1 MSEKKTKQTAIA
13 KRENPIQALTVRF
26 PEESYNL
33 LAPTV
38 HMAGG
43 LPAGTRL
50 TVTEV
55 KINPDTRQRPGREVF
70 PLPGGALLVGKTGL
84 DRIANAAG
92 VSWLEEVRKD
102 DRQHPHYVEAFVRGR
117 ITDFDGTTREI
128 TGSKTIDLRE
138 QVGTSGLP
146 GKDYD
151 EIVTKA
157 KNAKDYQTGK
167 PAPRDPTNQLTEARK
182 FIAEIA
188 FSKAQNRAIASALG
202 IKRGYSKK
210 DLEKP
215 FVIPK
220 LALDTSDPAARDLA
234 QANAAGATVAMYGA
248 KAAATPD
255 IVDAEFEEAPAPVTD
270 DQIVDDTAVEAPPL
284 GGEEHD
290 EKTGEVADVRPPPTE
305 DEIKQRTGSAYNH
318 IITANKNFTNRAW
331 QSLVTN
337 ATGKT
342 GYDNLTWLDLEAI
355 NDAATK
361 YVMELED

>member
-1 MSEKKTKQTAIA
+1 MSEKKTEALAKQ
-13 KRENPIQALTVRF
+13 ENPVQPLVVRF
-26 PEESYNL
+26 PEEKYNL

-50 TVTEV
+50 VVTEV
-55 KINPDTRQRPGREVF
+55 QIDPDPKLRPGREVF
-70 PLPGGALLVGKTGL
+70 PLPGGALLIGKTGL

-92 VSWLEEVRKD
+92 VSWIEEVRKD
-102 DRQHPHYVEAFVRGR
+102 DRQHPYYVEAFVKGR

-138 QVGTSGLP
+138 QVGTSGIP
-146 GKDYD
+146 GKDYG

-157 KNAKDYQTGK
+157 KAKNN
-167 PAPRDPTNQLTEARK
+167 DPSRQLMEARK

-202 IKRGYSKK
+202 IKRGYTKA
-210 DLEKP
+210 DLQKP

-220 LALDTSDPAARDLA
+220 LALDTTDPAARDLA

-248 KAAATPD
+248 KAAARSD
-255 IVDAEFEEAPAPVTD
+255 VVDADFEEVGPAPVTQ
-270 DQIVDDTAVEAPPL
+270 DQIVDDEEIELPPM
-284 GGEEHD
+284 GGGDEHNG
-290 EKTGEVADVRPPPTE
+290 KTGEVADVRPPPTPE
-305 DEIKQRTGSAYNH
+305 EIKQRTLEAYRH
-318 IITANKNFTNRAW
+318 IISANKKFSGSAW
-331 QSLVTN
+331 QSLVKN
-337 ATGKT
+337 ATGKE
-342 GYDNLTWLDLEAI
+342 GYDNLSWRDLEAI

-361 YVMELED
+361 YVMDLEG